1 MSVSNPIPYSSL
13 SPRQLD
19 CLRLAAQG
27 KSSPEIATLLGISR
41 RTVDQRI
48 AEACARLEVHNRV
61 EAVAKAIR
69 LGLI

>member
-1 MSVSNPIPYSSL
+1 VSERAQRTLL

-27 KSSPEIATLLGISR
+27 KSSPEIAELLGISR

-48 AEACARLEVHNRV
+48 AEACERLGVRNRV
-61 EAVAKAIR
+61 EAVAKAVR